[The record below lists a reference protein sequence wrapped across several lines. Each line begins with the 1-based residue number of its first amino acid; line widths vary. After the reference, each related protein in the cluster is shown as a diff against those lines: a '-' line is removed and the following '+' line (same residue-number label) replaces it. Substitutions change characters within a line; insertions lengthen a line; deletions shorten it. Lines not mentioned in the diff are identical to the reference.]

1 MKLTKELYEELK
13 VEFEWIRKC
22 EMFDG
27 GDIARLKNSMQRFM
41 GQSFNCNSCK
51 GGLSENKWKFVGY
64 CSNII
69 QQVESGA
76 ITFQDEPIQTEN
88 IVKDFV
94 VVKEAEPVKKKDA
107 ASEDTKVVEKAK
119 KQVNKYMKGK

>member
-13 VEFEWIRKC
+13 IEFEWIRKC
-22 EMFDG
+22 ELFTG
-27 GDIARLKNSMQRFM
+27 GDIARLKNSMQKFM

-51 GGLSENKWKFVGY
+51 GGLAENKWKFVSY

-76 ITFQDEPIQTEN
+76 ITFQDVPQSKE
-88 IVKDFV
+88 IVKDFD
-94 VVKEAEPVKKKDA
+94 VVKEEPKKKVA
-107 ASEDTKVVEKAK
+107 ASDDTKIVEKAK
-119 KQVNKYMKGK
+119 KQVNKYTKGK

>member
-13 VEFEWIRKC
+13 IEFEWIRKC

-27 GDIARLKNSMQRFM
+27 GDIARLKNSMQKFM

-51 GGLSENKWKFVGY
+51 GGLAENKWKFVGY

-76 ITFQDEPIQTEN
+76 ITFQDEPMSKE
-88 IVKDFV
+88 IVKDFE
-94 VVKEAEPVKKKDA
+94 VVKEEPKKKDA
-107 ASEDTKVVEKAK
+107 VSEDTKIIEKAK
-119 KQVNKYMKGK
+119 KQTNKYVKGK

>member
-13 VEFEWIRKC
+13 IEFEWIRKC
-22 EMFDG
+22 ELFTG
-27 GDIARLKNSMQRFM
+27 GDIARLKNSMQKFM

-51 GGLSENKWKFVGY
+51 GGLAENKWKFVGY

-76 ITFQDEPIQTEN
+76 ITFQDEPMSKE
-88 IVKDFV
+88 IVKDFE
-94 VVKEAEPVKKKDA
+94 VVKEEPKKKAA
-107 ASEDTKVVEKAK
+107 ASDDTKIVEKSK
-119 KQVNKYMKGK
+119 KQVNKYVKGK

>member
-1 MKLTKELYEELK
+1 MKLTKELYAELK
-13 VEFEWIRKC
+13 IEFEWIRKC
-22 EMFDG
+22 ELFGG

-76 ITFQDEPIQTEN
+76 ITFQDEPITQD

-94 VVKEAEPVKKKDA
+94 VEKEAEPVKKKDA
-107 ASEDTKVVEKAK
+107 VYEDTKTVEKAK
-119 KQVNKYMKGK
+119 KQVNKYVKGK

>member
-13 VEFEWIRKC
+13 IEFEWIRKC
-22 EMFDG
+22 ELFTG
-27 GDIARLKNSMQRFM
+27 GDIARLKNSMQKFM

-51 GGLSENKWKFVGY
+51 GGLAENKWKFVGY

-76 ITFQDEPIQTEN
+76 ITFQDVPQSKE
-88 IVKDFV
+88 IVKDFD
-94 VVKEAEPVKKKDA
+94 VVKEEPKKKVA
-107 ASEDTKVVEKAK
+107 ASDDTKIVEKAK
-119 KQVNKYMKGK
+119 KQVNKYTKGK

>member
-13 VEFEWIRKC
+13 IEFEWIRKC

-27 GDIARLKNSMQRFM
+27 GDIARLKNSMQKFM
-41 GQSFNCNSCK
+41 GQSFNCNSCR

-76 ITFQDEPIQTEN
+76 ITFQDEPISKE
-88 IVKDFV
+88 IVKDFEV
-94 VVKEAEPVKKKDA
+94 IPVEPVKKKAA
-107 ASEDTKVVEKAK
+107 ASDDTKTVEKAK
-119 KQVNKYMKGK
+119 KQINKYTKGK